1 MRRISLGFFCVVL
14 GCGGGVAPDAVPVTG
29 DAGIDAPA
37 AVPQSLV
44 LTGVDAYQVV
54 QIPLI
59 KDGARIGTRNAPLI
73 ADRDALIRVAVK
85 PDAGWKR
92 KRVDATLTLTNSKG
106 TTDKRIPL
114 EIGPSGSITGA
125 YESTFNFDVP
135 KEQLTKDATWSV
147 TIKVGEEQLARFP
160 EEGSDA
166 LGAVAS
172 GVLKVKLVPVKWD
185 ADGSGR
191 VPDISSDMRDLYRA
205 NLMSLYPVKDVEI
218 SVRDPYAWSE
228 TVTAGG
234 DGWESLL
241 TAIVDLRNSESAE
254 SDVYYYGIF
263 NPTASFYKYCDR
275 GCVAGLSGV
284 NRDPTD
290 AFGRG
295 SIGLGYSDESSAKT
309 MAHEIGHA
317 HGRFHAPC
325 GDVRGPDKKFPYSDG
340 SIGVYGWNQTEKT
353 LIDATYSDVMGYCYP
368 IWISDYTYK
377 ALYERIAYVSK
388 PKDIV
393 KLAIAPIRYR
403 FIQVDRAGKLH
414 WGRTTITR
422 NAPTSDPHT
431 VTYEAADGSTQS
443 VTGHYYPYGDEE
455 GGYLVV
461 PEPTIPAVKVAVDA
475 MPAGIQRIL
484 PLPK

>member
-1 MRRISLGFFCVVL
+1 MRRIFLGFFSVVMA
-14 GCGGGVAPDAVPVTG
+14 CGGGVAPETNAVEADTG
-29 DAGIDAPA
+29 VDAPPLA
-37 AVPQSLV
+37 PQTLK
-44 LTGVDAYQVV
+44 LTSVDAYQVV
-54 QIPLI
+54 QIAI
-59 KDGARIGTRNAPLI
+59 MKDGARVDTRNAPLI

-92 KRVDATLTLTNSKG
+92 KRVNATLTLTNSKG
-106 TTDKRIPL
+106 AFDTKASL
-114 EIGPSGSITGA
+114 ELGPTGSNTGA
-125 YESTFNFDVP
+125 FESTFNFEVP

-147 TIKVGEEQLARFP
+147 AVTLGGEQLARFP

-172 GVLKVKLVPVKWD
+172 GVLKVKIVPVKWD

-191 VPDISSDMRDLYRA
+191 VPDVSTDMLDVYRTS
-205 NLMSLYPVKDVEI
+205 LMGLYPVKSVEI
-218 SVRDPYAWSE
+218 SVREPYEWKE

-241 TAIVDLRNSESAE
+241 TAIVDLRNSESTA

-263 NPTASFYKYCDR
+263 NPSPSFYKYCDR
-275 GCVAGLSGV
+275 GCVAGLSGLL
-284 NRDPTD
+284 RDPTD

-317 HGRFHAPC
+317 HGRAHAPC
-325 GDVRGPDKKFPYSDG
+325 GDVAGADKRFPYSDG
-340 SIGVYGWNQTEKT
+340 SIGVYGYNQAEKS
-353 LIDATYSDVMGYCYP
+353 LIDPSYSDVMGYCYP
-368 IWISDYTYK
+368 IWISDYNYK
-377 ALYERIAYVSK
+377 ALFDRISYVSK

-393 KLAIAPIRYR
+393 QLAPAPIRYR
-403 FIQVDRAGKLH
+403 FIQVGANGKLT

-422 NAPTSDPHT
+422 NTPISDPHT
-431 VTYEAADGSTQS
+431 ITYEAADGSKQS
-443 VTGHYYPYGDEE
+443 VTGHYYPFGDEK

-461 PEPTIPAVKVAVDA
+461 PEPTIPAVKVALDA
-475 MPAGIQRIL
+475 MPPGVERML
-484 PLPK
+484 SLTK